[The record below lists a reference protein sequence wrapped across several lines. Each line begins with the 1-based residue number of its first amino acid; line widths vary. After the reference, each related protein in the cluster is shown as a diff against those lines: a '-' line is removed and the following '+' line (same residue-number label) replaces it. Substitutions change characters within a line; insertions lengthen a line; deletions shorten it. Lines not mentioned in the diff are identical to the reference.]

1 MTNILGYGELMLR
14 HTPVDS
20 YITTNRSKEFK
31 TNFGGSESNSLC
43 FLASKGHNCTFLS
56 AFPKNDLGLK
66 SIKFLENHNVKP
78 KVMFDDN
85 RLGLYYTIPGKNNKL
100 SKIVYDRKD
109 SSFSKYRISEDF
121 INKILEDISYL
132 IISGISPA
140 LSKICYDNIMKMVD
154 ISKKNDVKIIYD
166 INYRENLWSLED
178 CKKFNLKILK
188 HVDFLFTNVNTLSKV
203 FNHLFKVK
211 NEEFFFQTKDA
222 INFISQKFKIPYIG
236 MTVRVNDMLGGALF
250 KDKSIYLSEIYKVNQ
265 IDRVGAGDVF
275 LAANMN
281 CFFNNYD
288 AQNIISYA
296 TSAFALSHTK
306 FGDVNI
312 LNDDEIEDF
321 KINSIKNVNR

>member
-132 IISGISPA
+132 IISGLFA
-140 LSKICYDNIMKMVD
+140 KIVLLLM
-154 ISKKNDVKIIYD
+154 S
-166 INYRENLWSLED
+166 
-178 CKKFNLKILK
+178 F
-188 HVDFLFTNVNTLSKV
+188 VNK
-203 FNHLFKVK
+203 
-211 NEEFFFQTKDA
+211 
-222 INFISQKFKIPYIG
+222 
-236 MTVRVNDMLGGALF
+236 
-250 KDKSIYLSEIYKVNQ
+250 
-265 IDRVGAGDVF
+265 
-275 LAANMN
+275 
-281 CFFNNYD
+281 
-288 AQNIISYA
+288 
-296 TSAFALSHTK
+296 
-306 FGDVNI
+306 
-312 LNDDEIEDF
+312 
-321 KINSIKNVNR
+321 

>member
-14 HTPVDS
+14 HTPMDS
-20 YITTNRSKEFK
+20 HVISNRSQEFK

-43 FLASKGHNCTFLS
+43 FLASKGHDCTFLS
-56 AFPKNDLGLK
+56 AFPKNELGLK
-66 SIKFLENHNVKP
+66 SKKFLENHNVKAD
-78 KVMFDDN
+78 VIFDDN

-100 SKIVYDRKD
+100 SKIVYDRQD
-109 SSFSKYRISEDF
+109 SSFSKYMMSEDF
-121 INKILEDISYL
+121 IEKIFENISYL

-140 LSKICYDNIMKMVD
+140 LSKICYDNIIKMIN
-154 ISKKNDVKIIYD
+154 ISKNKDIKIIYD
-166 INYRENLWSLED
+166 INFRENLWSLSD

-188 HVDFLFTNVNTLSKV
+188 HVDFLFTNANTLSTV
-203 FNHLFKVK
+203 FDHLFKMK
-211 NEEFFFQTKDA
+211 NDEFFSQTKDA
-222 INFISQKFKIPYIG
+222 INFISKKFKIPYIG
-236 MTVRVNDMLGGALF
+236 MTVRINDMLGGALF
-250 KDKSIYLSEIYKVNQ
+250 KDESIYFSEIYRVNQ
-265 IDRVGAGDVF
+265 IDRVGTGDVF

-288 AQNIISYA
+288 AQNTITYA

-321 KINSIKNVNR
+321 KINSIKNVKR

>member
-14 HTPVDS
+14 HTPMDS
-20 YITTNRSKEFK
+20 PLKGNISQEFK

-43 FLASKGHNCTFLS
+43 FLASKGHQCTFLS
-56 AFPKNDLGLK
+56 AFPKNELGLK
-66 SIKFLENHNVKP
+66 SKQFLEEHNVKP
-78 KVMFDDN
+78 KIIFDDN
-85 RLGLYYTIPGKNNKL
+85 KLGVYYTIPGKNNNL
-100 SKIVYDRKD
+100 SKIIYERKD
-109 SSFSKYRISEDF
+109 SSFSKYILNESF
-121 INKILEDISYL
+121 INEIIKDVSYI

-140 LSKICYDNIMKMVD
+140 LSRICYDNIFKIID
-154 ISKKNDVKIIYD
+154 ISKSKGVKIIYD
-166 INYRENLWSLED
+166 INYREKLWSLND
-178 CKKFNLKILK
+178 CKNCNLTKILK
-188 HVDFLFTNVNTLSKV
+188 HVDFLFTNANTLSKV

-211 NEEFFFQTKDA
+211 NDEFFFQTKDA

-250 KDKSIYLSEIYKVNQ
+250 KDKSIYLSELYKVNQ

-321 KINSIKNVNR
+321 KINSIKNVN